1 MEGLFKTY
9 SVGDTWPQ
17 ILIQTGLYA
26 YVLFVAANMIGD
38 GAELLLLVPAY
49 AALVGSIVIP
59 ILGAV
64 PDGMMVLCSGLGPDA
79 QQQLKVGIGAL
90 AGSTIMLL
98 TLPWILAIIS
108 GRVSIVDGKPQY
120 KRPRDAPE
128 DWQKLSDED
137 SCSLKG
143 SGVGI
148 GPEIKT
154 NAKIM
159 LVTAMSY
166 LIIQIPAFVVD
177 KPKGQTQVGLKD
189 QMTFEQLPAQIG
201 LGLCIFM
208 FFAYLYLMVKAANS
222 GDSSQQAKV
231 VRTIIEGIQSGKIT
245 LRGVMADFKAGAE
258 AVQKGDLQES
268 LLGSS
273 PEAKGHLMYMCQVLE
288 PFFAMYDK
296 NSDGQLSKLEFK
308 MVMKDMGET
317 VDDDWV
323 DEQFRQ
329 IDTDNSGYLEFKEF
343 VTCVANFSM
352 YSSPR
357 PPTVTRIVPGYW
369 KAKTDTE
376 AQTADDDEG
385 AEEEEL
391 PEDLADLDPAEQ
403 QKRIKIR
410 AFQGMFFGTFLVL
423 LFSDPM
429 CDMLGLIG
437 DKSGVPKFYVSFV
450 LAPLASNASEL
461 VAAMKL
467 AAKKTQGSMV
477 NSLSSLEGAGIMN
490 NTFCLG
496 IFLFLIVYK
505 DAVTPAGLV
514 WQFSAET
521 LSILII
527 EVLVAAIVLTKST
540 QTLLDGIIVFMCYPL
555 ALVIVIFLENVV
567 MLD

>member
-1 MEGLFKTY
+1 
-9 SVGDTWPQ
+9 
-17 ILIQTGLYA
+17 
-26 YVLFVAANMIGD
+26 
-38 GAELLLLVPAY
+38 VPAY

-98 TLPWILAIIS
+98 TLPWILAVFA

-128 DWQKLSDED
+128 YWQKLSDED
-137 SCSLKG
+137 SLSLQG

-159 LVTAMSY
+159 IMTAASY
-166 LIIQIPAFVVD
+166 LVIQIPAFIVD
-177 KPKGQTQVGLKD
+177 KPKGQPQVGLKD
-189 QMTFEQLPAQIG
+189 QMRYEKLPAQIG
-201 LGLCIFM
+201 LGMCIFL
-208 FFAYLYLMVKAANS
+208 FFYYLYLMVKAANS
-222 GDSSQQAKV
+222 GDSPQQAKV
-231 VRTIIEGIQSGKIT
+231 VRTIIEGIQSGKVT

-258 AVQKGDLQES
+258 AVQQGDLQQS
-268 LLGSS
+268 LLGASS
-273 PEAKGHLMYMCQVLE
+273 DAKEHVKYMCQILE

-296 NSDGQLSKLEFK
+296 NGDKTLSKTEFK
-308 MVMKDMGET
+308 MVMKDMGER

-323 DEQFRQ
+323 EEQFRQ
-329 IDTDNSGYLEFKEF
+329 IDTDNSGELDFNEF

-357 PPTVTRIVPGYW
+357 PATMSRIIPGYW
-369 KAKTDTE
+369 KAE
-376 AQTADDDEG
+376 AQTDDDEG
-385 AEEEEL
+385 DEEEEL

-403 QKRIKIR
+403 QKRIKAR
-410 AFQGMFFGTFLVL
+410 AFQGMFLGTFLVL

-521 LSILII
+521 ISILII
-527 EVLVAAIVLTKST
+527 ELLVAAIVLFKST